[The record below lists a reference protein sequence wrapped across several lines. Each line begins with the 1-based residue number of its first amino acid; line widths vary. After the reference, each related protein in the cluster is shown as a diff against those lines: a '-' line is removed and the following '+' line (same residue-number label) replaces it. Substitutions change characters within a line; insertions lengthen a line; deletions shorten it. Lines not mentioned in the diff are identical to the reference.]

1 MFLDCFH
8 ALTVRAQALDV
19 AEAADEISVRT
30 PMPNV
35 LALAFLGNGAGNI
48 YHLLRFPGGQL
59 MTALPDIPH
68 RSPTGFQDMATAPE
82 SIVV

>member
-8 ALTVRAQALDV
+8 ALTVRTEALDV
-19 AEAADEISVRT
+19 TEAADEISVRT
-30 PMPNV
+30 PMPDI

-48 YHLLRFPGGQL
+48 YHLFGCLGGQL
-59 MTALPDIPH
+59 MTALPDVPH
-68 RSPTGFQDMATAPE
+68 RAPASFQDMATAPE

>member
-19 AEAADEISVRT
+19 ARAADEISVRASI
-30 PMPNV
+30 PDIP
-35 LALAFLGNGAGNI
+35 FLGNIAGNI

-68 RSPTGFQDMATAPE
+68 RSPAGFQDTATAPE
-82 SIVV
+82 CIVV

>member
-19 AEAADEISVRT
+19 AEAADEMSVRT
-30 PMPNV
+30 PIPDIP
-35 LALAFLGNGAGNI
+35 FLGSGAGNI
-48 YHLLRFPGGQL
+48 YHLLRFPGGQI

-68 RSPTGFQDMATAPE
+68 RSPAGFQDMATAPE
-82 SIVV
+82 GIVV

>member
-19 AEAADEISVRT
+19 AEAADEISVRA
-30 PMPNV
+30 PMPDV
-35 LALAFLGNGAGNI
+35 LAFAFLGNGAGDI
-48 YHLLRFPGGQL
+48 YHLLRFPGGQI
-59 MTALPDIPH
+59 MTALPDVPH
-68 RSPTGFQDMATAPE
+68 RAPASFQDMATAPE